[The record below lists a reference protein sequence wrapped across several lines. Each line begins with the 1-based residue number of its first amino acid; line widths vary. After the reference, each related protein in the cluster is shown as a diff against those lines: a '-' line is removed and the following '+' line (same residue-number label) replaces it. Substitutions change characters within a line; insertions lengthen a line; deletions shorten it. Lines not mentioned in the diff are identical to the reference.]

1 MFELAPGDNEKISA
15 WLQEVV
21 YPPIIAS
28 QKLKNA
34 PDSQPVGDEAGNEY
48 PYEGAIGGGL
58 TYSFTPTGLGIV
70 IKVESYGQVLDLTDY
85 GSW

>member
-34 PDSQPVGDEAGNEY
+34 LGGQPVRDEAGNEY
-48 PYEGAIGGGL
+48 PYEGAIGGGI
-58 TYSFTPTGLGIV
+58 TYSFTPTGLGII